1 MSYEFYKV
9 LHLIGLVT
17 LFAALGALT
26 VIPGER
32 RKPFMALH
40 GTATLIML
48 VAGFGLI
55 AKLGLMSNMGAWLY
69 GKLIIWLVLG
79 AMPVVLRKKPNMA
92 FSILLF
98 SLALGA
104 ISAMLAIYKPGL

>member
-17 LFAALGALT
+17 LFASLGALT
-26 VIPGER
+26 VIPADR
-32 RKPFMALH
+32 RKPFMGLH
-40 GTATLIML
+40 GTATVIML

-55 AKLGLMSNMGAWLY
+55 AKLGLVQNMGAWLY
-69 GKLIIWLVLG
+69 GKMVIWLVLG
-79 AMPVVLRKKPNMA
+79 AMPVGLRKKPEMA
-92 FSILLF
+92 FSILLM
-98 SLALGA
+98 SLVLGA

>member
-17 LFAALGALT
+17 LFASLGALT
-26 VIPGER
+26 VIPPER
-32 RKPFMALH
+32 RKPFIALH
-40 GTATLIML
+40 GTATLIMM

-55 AKLGLMSNMGAWLY
+55 AKLGLMANMGAWLY
-69 GKLIIWLVLG
+69 GKMLIWVVLG
-79 AMPVVLRKKPNMA
+79 ATPVILRKKPDMA

-104 ISAMLAIYKPGL
+104 ISATLAIYKPGL